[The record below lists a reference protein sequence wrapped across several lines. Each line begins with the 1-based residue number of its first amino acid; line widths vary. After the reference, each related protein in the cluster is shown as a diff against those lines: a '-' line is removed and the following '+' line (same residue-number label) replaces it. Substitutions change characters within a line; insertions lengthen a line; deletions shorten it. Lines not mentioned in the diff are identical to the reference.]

1 MNPTWWQIFKALH
14 SAVFCNTFTKLTDF
28 YLNRM
33 QTIPV
38 ATTAAVIITAA
49 LHFVC
54 TKKVT
59 TVMLAEP
66 LLL

>member
-1 MNPTWWQIFKALH
+1 
-14 SAVFCNTFTKLTDF
+14 
-28 YLNRM
+28 M

-38 ATTAAVIITAA
+38 ATTATVIITAA